1 MLSVP
6 PIRWQALVKFP
17 PSDPKVP
24 PSHSLVP
31 PTRWGELTSSSHPTL
46 SFPHPLGGT
55 YKFLPSGGVDG
66 GNYVSS
72 PHLMAWMGGTSIVS
86 PSGWGELMSYPQW
99 MGGTIWVTPIGWG
112 ELRFKWEELHANGGN
127 LGLDGGNCVVPPNG
141 CLEWLL

>member
-31 PTRWGELTSSSHPTL
+31 PTRWGELTSYPHPNLSSPHSTL

-55 YKFLPSGGVDG
+55 YKLPPSGGVDG

-72 PHLMAWMGGTSIVS
+72 SHLIAWVGGTFIVP
-86 PSGWGELMSYPQW
+86 PSGWGELVSCP
-99 MGGTIWVTPIGWG
+99 
-112 ELRFKWEELHANGGN
+112 H
-127 LGLDGGNCVVPPNG
+127 
-141 CLEWLL
+141 